1 MSHKADTEKY
11 TLALEG
17 KDIPILTLD
26 AKWKLLFGDDGL
38 PPKVSE
44 TAKELDD
51 LLEKQSA
58 LREKVKEVKKLKK
71 KLLGDIMPLRQRAMS
86 EPGGQAEALLDKHT
100 SLVAE
105 CNEKIEQM
113 EDEQIGLPREIS
125 QVNYR
130 LMLMT
135 MAHCYE
141 YMHANTEQISVIN
154 NWITDVRAE
163 LKKQLINK
171 QESELDNYNI
181 YTYMHQIFGPEVIEI
196 FDMKY
201 DPEKWHLRIA
211 GEGETG

>member
-135 MAHCYE
+135 MTHCYE